1 MLGRTFGLA
10 FLSSVEDFLR
20 KLTYDNMSPQQLI
33 ATPVRSNAPDRA
45 KPWGAH
51 PVGLFLD
58 SQCYMLHDQRMI
70 ESIISQ
76 FIFSMSC
83 RCVRRVCHRREA
95 VLKQSSSLCAPVLR
109 DVE

>member
-51 PVGLFLD
+51 PADSVPGFSVLHAARSEDDRVHHFAVHFLHV
-58 SQCYMLHDQRMI
+58 LL
-70 ESIISQ
+70 
-76 FIFSMSC
+76 
-83 RCVRRVCHRREA
+83 VCE
-95 VLKQSSSLCAPVLR
+95 KSLPSP
-109 DVE
+109 